1 MLTHIR
7 RCYDRLKNV
16 EIKSDDD
23 AALIFP
29 YEVEVP
35 KPCHMER
42 KRSTT
47 LHLGHFSG
55 LLPKR
60 PYAVSDFRR
69 GVFEC
74 TRSLVARNAELG
86 TCQTEIALLKSKNKI
101 GEKEREIPNHVLGN
115 VEHVLGDVLDEVEEA
130 ITCILWV
137 GTRCFIWRWFANWG
151 VPKPP
156 SDDEDL
162 PGLPPPR
169 QVEFRIDLILGA
181 APVAR
186 APYRLAPSELKEL
199 SEQLRE
205 LTEKDFIRPIFMDLD
220 RINKEHG
227 EHLIDYLEFALS
239 GVPVDPAKIKAIKNW
254 TAPTTPTEVRQ
265 FLGLAGFGAIFDLQ
279 REKVIAYASRQLRKN
294 EENYTTH
301 DLELGAVVF
310 ALRLWR
316 HIWKANVVT
325 DALSMKDSACF
336 GCDSA

>member
-265 FLGLAGFGAIFDLQ
+265 FLGLAGYYQSTKCTVYTDHKILQ
-279 REKVIAYASRQLRKN
+279 YILDQKELNMRQRRWIEPLSDYDCVIRYHS
-294 EENYTTH
+294 E
-301 DLELGAVVF
+301 
-310 ALRLWR
+310 
-316 HIWKANVVT
+316 KANVIT